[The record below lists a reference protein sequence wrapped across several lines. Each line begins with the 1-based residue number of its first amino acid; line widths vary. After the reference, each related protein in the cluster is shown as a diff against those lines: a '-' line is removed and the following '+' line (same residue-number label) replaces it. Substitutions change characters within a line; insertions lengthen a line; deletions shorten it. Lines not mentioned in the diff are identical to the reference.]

1 MTADVPV
8 NTNSGAARLDQ
19 REGSLAKPGDPLLS
33 PHVVVLVE
41 VAEAD
46 AGALGAVA
54 LVVDGQALVPDAA
67 QLRILRQRKQPQA
80 VLVGGVPRL
89 APPHAAV
96 VVVRALRLP
105 GAGSWHDDRHT
116 IP

>member
-1 MTADVPV
+1 MTADAPV
-8 NTNSGAARLDQ
+8 KANSGVARLDQ
-19 REGSLAKPGDPLLS
+19 REGSLAQPGEPLLS

-41 VAEAD
+41 VPEAD
-46 AGALGAVA
+46 AGALGAVP
-54 LVVDGQALVPDAA
+54 LVVDGQSLVPDAA
-67 QLRILRQRKQPQA
+67 HLRVLRQRKEPQA

-96 VVVRALRLP
+96 VVVLALRLP

-116 IP
+116 IL